1 MIFALNRDNTCL
13 MSLLAGAFYQIQSRE
28 YNKAIDA
35 YHVILTCNSFFSHLI
50 NRSS

>member
-28 YNKAIDA
+28 YNKAIDV
-35 YHVILTCNSFFSHLI
+35 YRLILTCKSSFHV
-50 NRSS
+50 